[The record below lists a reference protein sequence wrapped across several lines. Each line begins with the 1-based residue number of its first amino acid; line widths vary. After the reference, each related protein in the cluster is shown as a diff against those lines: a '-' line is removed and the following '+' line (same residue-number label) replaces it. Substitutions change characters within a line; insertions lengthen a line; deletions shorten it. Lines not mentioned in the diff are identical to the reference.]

1 MTRSGLL
8 LVDQLVRPVSG
19 GIGVYI
25 TGVLQG
31 LDQLGMDRNLALLTS
46 RTSAHIGPSSWLG
59 THVQTPLDY
68 RLQQRLW
75 DFGWGVPRGNW
86 SFYHAFSLGGPL
98 LRMDMPQAVAVY
110 DLLFRSEQETFPP
123 RARAWHE
130 RRFAQVVAS
139 NARVVTL
146 ATETGKLLVEAG
158 VAAERIAIIPPGV
171 DHVPPADTVA
181 TAKLLDDLGIAG
193 RYLMVLGTVEPRKNL
208 PRILK
213 AYQHYRATAFDP
225 VPLVIVGPKGWGPE
239 IVPPRGAFIVGSV
252 SSGVVAGLLARALA
266 LVYVPLQE
274 GFGLPVIE
282 ALAAAV
288 PVVTAA
294 NIPAARF
301 GGLGVEPKDV
311 DAIAQAMEQ
320 VTSDDPLRSQLVTQG
335 LLAVEGLS
343 WVVAAQQHLR
353 LWEELTA

>member
-1 MTRSGLL
+1 MTKPGLL
-8 LVDQLVRPVSG
+8 LVDQLTRRVSG

-25 TGVLQG
+25 SGVLQG
-31 LDQLGMDRNLALLTS
+31 LNQIGMDRDLTLF
-46 RTSAHIGPSSWLG
+46 TSHTTTRVGPSSWVG
-59 THVQTPLDY
+59 TRVQTRLDY

-75 DFGWGVPRGNW
+75 DYGAGAPKGNW

-98 LRMDMPQAVAVY
+98 LRMNMPCVVAVY
-110 DLLFRSEQETFPP
+110 DLLFRSEGETFPS

-146 ATETGKLLVEAG
+146 AAETVKLLVEAG
-158 VAAERIAIIPPGV
+158 VSAERIVVIPPGV

-181 TAKLLDDLGIAG
+181 TAKLLDNLGIVG
-193 RYLMVLGTVEPRKNL
+193 RYLMVLGTIEPRKNL
-208 PRILK
+208 QRILQ
-213 AYQHYRATAFDP
+213 AYQHYRATSFDP
-225 VPLVIVGPKGWGPE
+225 VPLVIVGPKGWGPD
-239 IVPPRGAFIVGSV
+239 IVPPRGAFMVGSLPGEVV
-252 SSGVVAGLLARALA
+252 SGLLARALA

-288 PVVTAA
+288 PVITTA

-301 GGLGVEPKDV
+301 GGLGVEPRDV
-311 DAIAQAMEQ
+311 DAIAQAIDQ
-320 VTSDDPLRSQLVTQG
+320 IANDDPLRSRLVTHG
-335 LLAVEGLS
+335 LLAVDGLS
-343 WVVAAQQHLR
+343 WVVAAEQHVR
-353 LWEELTA
+353 LWEELTE